1 MRVIGSSNR
10 LIYLNCFNIL
20 SSICLFT
27 FLSNWFNLPFS
38 PNIYWYEFIR
48 KWDAVYVFFTNATIE
63 SLKKERKYKWYKTH
77 FYVKF
82 LAWIGLLELKHGL
95 IHHWVNSDV
104 LISMTFYG
112 ELQSNPDS
120 IDLTCKSKFWIRESV
135 IITSSHC
142 TSYNSDYALML
153 YCRMQKPCIHLNRC

>member
-1 MRVIGSSNR
+1 MFSYSTQDNGGCQESFLKRKFSRFCV
-10 LIYLNCFNIL
+10 
-20 SSICLFT
+20 SISMLPVLF
-27 FLSNWFNLPFS
+27 
-38 PNIYWYEFIR
+38 YM
-48 KWDAVYVFFTNATIE
+48 
-63 SLKKERKYKWYKTH
+63 
-77 FYVKF
+77 KF

-104 LISMTFYG
+104 LISMIFYG

-120 IDLTCKSKFWIRESV
+120 IDLTCKSKFWIIESV

-153 YCRMQKPCIHLNRC
+153 YCRMQKPCIQSPLIIWTDLNGHSVFVWVWELMAWDATYRNSYASIPFSMFI